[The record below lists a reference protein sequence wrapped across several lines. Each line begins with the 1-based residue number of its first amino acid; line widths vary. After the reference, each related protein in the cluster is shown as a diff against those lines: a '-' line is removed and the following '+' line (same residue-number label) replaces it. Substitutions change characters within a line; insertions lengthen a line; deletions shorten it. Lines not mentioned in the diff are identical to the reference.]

1 MKRDTQE
8 IDMTGISAPADAR
21 VTARP
26 ARGSLAQLL
35 GRAFA
40 WLAAC
45 RETARQRHALE
56 MLDDDRLRDIGL
68 TRADVAREAD
78 RNPWDL

>member
-1 MKRDTQE
+1 
-8 IDMTGISAPADAR
+8 MTGFSAPADAR
-21 VTARP
+21 VAAQP
-26 ARGSLAQLL
+26 APGSLARLL

-68 TRADVAREAD
+68 SRADVAREIG